1 MGWGI
6 PTFMKQR
13 NWSKVSSVFFMI
25 TPWKFLDWMLK
36 SMMNPR
42 QGISHEFW
50 AILCLFWVSTPSL
63 SAGFFVLWHLW
74 GKIPLLS
81 LLNGASFGCNHVQL
95 VTWCYLMLRKSSTT
109 GIMGYQNPTG
119 YKILA
124 RQKKTQNHSLGNIFA
139 TWTEAK
145 QQGSKHQTHH
155 FIPTTIQKNP
165 PKLIQMQNPLITIQR
180 KKNYPKW
187 CVVHTQSPLPR
198 VFVSCFFGG
207 PVLYDKTSPVILWA
221 FASLHGCSS
230 WRLADPTYQHANGKK
245 NPPGDYTTQL
255 KREYNTP

>member
-180 KKNYPKW
+180 KKTIQNDVWFTPSHLFLVFLFPVFLGDPFCMTKLRLWSCEHLLRYTD
-187 CVVHTQSPLPR
+187 VVAGALRIQHTNM
-198 VFVSCFFGG
+198 
-207 PVLYDKTSPVILWA
+207 
-221 FASLHGCSS
+221 
-230 WRLADPTYQHANGKK
+230 PTGKK
-245 NPPGDYTTQL
+245 IPLVIILPS
-255 KREYNTP
+255 

>member
-6 PTFMKQR
+6 PTFMKQW

-36 SMMNPR
+36 NMINPR

-63 SAGFFVLWHLW
+63 SATFFVLWHLS
-74 GKIPLLS
+74 GKIPLV
-81 LLNGASFGCNHVQL
+81 NGASFGCNHVQL

-124 RQKKTQNHSLGNIFA
+124 PQKKHKIIHSETSLQHEKKQNNKETSIKPIISSLLPSRKTHQNLSKCKIHSLP
-139 TWTEAK
+139 
-145 QQGSKHQTHH
+145 SKEKKTIQNDVWFTPSHLFLVFLFPVFFGDPFCMTKLRLWSCEHLLRYTDVVAGALRIH
-155 FIPTTIQKNP
+155 IPTC
-165 PKLIQMQNPLITIQR
+165 QR
-180 KKNYPKW
+180 EKKIP
-187 CVVHTQSPLPR
+187 
-198 VFVSCFFGG
+198 GG
-207 PVLYDKTSPVILWA
+207 YS
-221 FASLHGCSS
+221 
-230 WRLADPTYQHANGKK
+230 
-245 NPPGDYTTQL
+245 TQL
-255 KREYNTP
+255 NREYKKP